1 MGVNE
6 LVFFYYEKQNNYGE
20 IYKVVWDAFFVVR
33 VTYYVIITSVSCYA
47 IISISIWYYKIS
59 VSSYSFVVA
68 SSLIRKYL
76 ESLRNVPKIYYIYTS
91 CRKCVNITY

>member
-6 LVFFYYEKQNNYGE
+6 LVFFYYKKQNNYGE
-20 IYKVVWDAFFVVR
+20 IYRVVWDAFFVVR
-33 VTYYVIITSVSCYA
+33 VTNYVTVTSVSCYA
-47 IISISIWYYKIS
+47 IISITIWYYNIS

-68 SSLIRKYL
+68 SPLMRKYL
-76 ESLRNVPKIYYIYTS
+76 ESIRKVPKIYYIYAS